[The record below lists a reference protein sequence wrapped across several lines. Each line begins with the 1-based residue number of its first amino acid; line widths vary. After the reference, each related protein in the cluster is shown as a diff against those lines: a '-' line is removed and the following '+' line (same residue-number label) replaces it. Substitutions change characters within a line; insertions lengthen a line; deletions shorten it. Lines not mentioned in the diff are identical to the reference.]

1 MLLHL
6 SQTKFDSTFL
16 YPIICVI
23 IEADLTLPA
32 CKHGFL
38 GATRCIR
45 AWKRLRKPMEG
56 RFFETINFFYL
67 RHFFLYFPF
76 LSGSKIQMMMHR
88 APLPF
93 PSEMCNDRFTVL
105 RQPVLF
111 CVFLILSAATHDLG
125 NMGEARA
132 WIHPS
137 PYAAA
142 TWTSAKLTGRARA
155 SNTTS

>member
-6 SQTKFDSTFL
+6 SQTKIRQYL

-23 IEADLTLPA
+23 IEADLTLPVNMA
-32 CKHGFL
+32 SSAPRVAYEHGRGFGSL
-38 GATRCIR
+38 
-45 AWKRLRKPMEG
+45 WKEG
-56 RFFETINFFYL
+56 SSKRSISLFKV
-67 RHFFLYFPF
+67 FFLYFPF

-93 PSEMCNDRFTVL
+93 PSEMCNDRFTVP
-105 RQPVLF
+105 RQCFVYTF
-111 CVFLILSAATHDLG
+111 SRNARSWKHG
-125 NMGEARA
+125 GARA

>member
-6 SQTKFDSTFL
+6 SHNQIRQYL

-23 IEADLTLPA
+23 IEADLILTLPVNMA
-32 CKHGFL
+32 SSAPRVAYEHGRGFGSL
-38 GATRCIR
+38 
-45 AWKRLRKPMEG
+45 WKEG
-56 RFFETINFFYL
+56 SSKRSISLFKV
-67 RHFFLYFPF
+67 FFLYFPF

-111 CVFLILSAATHDLG
+111 CVFFILSAATHDLG